1 MLTAQASF
9 AESALTAPSH
19 PDNPLGSLM
28 ARHDPC
34 CHRAPVGL
42 PVAGLP
48 LPPAPPTAHAAVLPG
63 LATAT
68 YAEPIWAPL

>member
-19 PDNPLGSLM
+19 PDSPLGSPM

-34 CHRAPVGL
+34 CHRAAVGL

-48 LPPAPPTAHAAVLPG
+48 LPPAPPTAQPAVLPG
-63 LATAT
+63 LATAR
-68 YAEPIWAPL
+68 YPEPIWAPL